1 MCVWG
6 GGGGGGHG
14 VGEEKIL
21 NGRTV
26 QILTRLYF
34 ILSYFIETLC
44 GKEMKFLRQF
54 QAVQE

>member
-1 MCVWG
+1 MG
-6 GGGGGGHG
+6 GGCHG
-14 VGEEKIL
+14 VGEKKIL